1 MNTVRSQTCIENCE
15 KFLPK
20 YYTLTT
26 LLVYSRSEL
35 QPPFLKTLISTSAS
49 ETIDLNYRWMKFRL
63 PLPKLLRAKGKRL
76 GIAIQWFSFSFSKKC
91 KPQTHR
97 ISRWFGRKRNW
108 IEENSTER
116 NVWPCNSSKFSNGD
130 EKKYFNTCLEN
141 TRSVDLNTSILYK
154 VYLWRTC
161 YARTAKKKQ
170 NNLLRSKEDEAQSR
184 YFEIVWLCTKLP
196 LYWRKSENNTL
207 MR

>member
-1 MNTVRSQTCIENCE
+1 MNIVRSQTCIENCE

-154 VYLWRTC
+154 VYPSGVLVIREP
-161 YARTAKKKQ
+161 RK
-170 NNLLRSKEDEAQSR
+170 RSKIIYCDR
-184 YFEIVWLCTKLP
+184 KKTKLSRGI
-196 LYWRKSENNTL
+196 LR
-207 MR
+207 